1 MCARFALPLATV
13 LVGLLVA
20 PATAATR
27 DEPIGGPLLG
37 ARGVVLDGLP
47 GAPAL
52 PRGLNASS
60 WLVADADTGEVLAA
74 RGGPRAAAPGAR
86 APPGGLTPWP
96 GWAPAPTPGGPP
108 PAGGPPPPPRRATPR
123 RVPPAV
129 TLPPRL
135 DPSTLVRATY
145 DDAAVDGSKV

>member
-37 ARGVVLDGLP
+37 ARGVVLDALP

-74 RGGPRAAAPGAR
+74 RGPHVQHLPASTLK
-86 APPGGLTPWP
+86 GLTAITFLPR
-96 GWAPAPTPGGPP
+96 
-108 PAGGPPPPPRRATPR
+108 PPPPPSGRR
-123 RVPPAV
+123 
-129 TLPPRL
+129 
-135 DPSTLVRATY
+135 
-145 DDAAVDGSKV
+145 